1 MNVQDQ
7 HTTQKKW
14 LDSSAVMQLMKVNN
28 STLDTWCKLKVVMYC
43 SMQGKVYYD
52 AADIEWLQQ
61 IGIPVYK

>member
-1 MNVQDQ
+1 MNIQDQ
-7 HTTQKKW
+7 NTPQKKW

-43 SMQGKVYYD
+43 SMQDKVYYD